1 MERRMAK
8 IQGPKGL
15 DFLEISGNP
24 KEREITTGAGSKR
37 VKPHNDVS
45 VKETSLSHQKVQK
58 EKSFHKK
65 AVSLRQKAHQLF
77 SQKNKLTKAQQALDQ
92 VQTDIMCKNALKRID
107 NRDMLG
113 ALQTFRDASIMGSRE
128 AKFWLG
134 DIERLAPLPS
144 PEKPSKSKT
153 LNIDSIDIRQ
163 NAILHK
169 FTSLLYQLH
178 EINPNAYAK
187 RTVDRIANDLQKG
200 HCNGLAIYHMQLS
213 ILKHPGKTR
222 YRSNEYYDFMQK
234 MMSWDQELFEPPH
247 GFNYHKYRA
256 GDIQG
261 LSPDEQERL
270 AFTDD
275 FKEVLQLIRFEQ
287 QAFHEASSQIFKGQN
302 TPGNMELI
310 LGPRIQT
317 SETYQLMTKNGD
329 ITPFLPTLKAY
340 LSNKNAAFFS
350 IPAADGEN
358 HAISICYRGG
368 KYYYFDS
375 NHTSLETDYS
385 PQHSAVS
392 YDTLEDL
399 TQQISTF
406 FQIFEMNVKPFQ
418 FRNIG
423 PTKLTFFDLK
433 KRETQYPTAESETNR
448 LQIINLNKLATLL
461 EPDLFESLFS
471 PMTHRIDSQ
480 TVQLLFDADPTF
492 ITLLPPNS
500 LKHIRTINVKNLV
513 LDSKTYY
520 FLMKAAPKATLVGQK
535 IRKSLAEAHHN
546 LVAETTGRIQDYH
559 FRRSL
564 AEGDELALEE
574 TGMWFFQ
581 NQSYLEALD
590 YFKKA
595 SPENSKIQFYIGQI
609 YMMKANEEDKGSSDY
624 EFYWGQ
630 AIKHY
635 KISADQGFIW
645 AQKKLKML
653 KK

>member
-1 MERRMAK
+1 MERSMAK
-8 IQGPKGL
+8 IDRPKGL
-15 DFLEISGNP
+15 DFLEKSDYP
-24 KEREITTGAGSKR
+24 KERVVTTGTGTKR
-37 VKPHNDVS
+37 AKPDGNILVD
-45 VKETSLSHQKVQK
+45 ETPLAYKNSHQA
-58 EKSFHKK
+58 K
-65 AVSLRQKAHQLF
+65 AVTLCQKILKLF
-77 SQKNKLTKAQQALDQ
+77 RHKDKLAEPLQALEQ
-92 VQTDIMCKNALKRID
+92 IQTEVMSKNAHKRIAKG
-107 NRDMLG
+107 DMIGGLR
-113 ALQTFRDASIMGSRE
+113 AFQEIATRGSRE

-153 LNIDSIDIRQ
+153 LNIEPVDIQQALLLR
-163 NAILHK
+163 K

-200 HCNGLAIYHMQLS
+200 HCNGLAIYHTQLS

-256 GDIQG
+256 GDVQG

-270 AFTDD
+270 SFTDD

-287 QAFHEASSQIFKGQN
+287 QVFHEASSQIFKGQN
-302 TPGNMELI
+302 TPDKMGLI
-310 LGPRIQT
+310 LGPRIQR

-340 LSNKNAAFFS
+340 LTNKNAAFFS

-375 NHTSLETDYS
+375 NHTSLETDYN
-385 PQHSAVS
+385 PQQSAIS

-399 TQQISTF
+399 AQQISTF

-461 EPDLFESLFS
+461 EPDLFDSLFS
-471 PMTHRIDSQ
+471 PMTHIIDSQ
-480 TVQLLFDADPTF
+480 AVQLLFDTDPTF

-500 LKHIRTINVKNLV
+500 LKHIETINVKNLI

-520 FLMKAAPKATLVGQK
+520 FLMKAAPKATLMGQK

-546 LVAETTGRIQDYH
+546 LAAETTGRLQDYH
-559 FRRSL
+559 LRKSL
-564 AEGDELALEE
+564 AEDDELALEKI
-574 TGMWFFQ
+574 GMWFFQ
-581 NQSYLEALD
+581 NQNYPEALN

-609 YMMKANEEDKGSSDY
+609 YMIKANKEDKGSPDY
-624 EFYWGQ
+624 EFYWDQ
-630 AIKHY
+630 AIEHY
-635 KISADQGFIW
+635 KIAADQGFIW
-645 AQKKLKML
+645 AQKN
-653 KK
+653 